1 MASIT
6 PFISPTS
13 ANDAFFGEP
22 DGQPE
27 ELVLELSDVGI
38 QDQDGKRRA
47 VAHARLVYYPATPGQ
62 PPVASQQTW
71 RLQAPLGLIEAEDL
85 RWYLEKYAIWPG
97 SAFAARKL
105 EIERKLQYWGGL
117 LYQQAL
123 QQLVAGQDA
132 APTLCP
138 TTASMPA
145 LASEATRDVLA
156 AWHALDAGESRRFS
170 ICVDGAGEAAGAL
183 LALPWELLHDG
194 TRFWFQGEH
203 GTRVRRRLPGAQAP
217 ASQLYALPIRVL
229 VVSPRPE
236 DVGYIDHR
244 VSALPLVA
252 AAEALPDQ
260 IHLHVLQNPSFDNM
274 QAELVRAQQAGAE
287 YHVIHFDG
295 HGVYD
300 VEAGQGALCFEHP
313 NDGKKWENRR
323 HQLVYADQLGAML
336 CEHRI
341 ALVFLEACQSA
352 MAESATD
359 SVATTLLQAGVASVV
374 AMSHSVLVETSHR
387 FVGRFYAS
395 LTQGMRVGDAMLM
408 AQQYLAAD
416 TVRGKVFG
424 EGEFHLQDWF
434 VPVLYQESA
443 DPVLFHTRAASQT
456 VEEQQTALRQ
466 RLGDTPD
473 APEVGF
479 IGRSRELLSLQR
491 RLVGAGR
498 RYCVILGQGGEGKT
512 TLAVECARW
521 LVRSQQ
527 VARVA
532 FVSVERQHHLA
543 AVVDALG
550 RQLVGPEYSVAQY
563 PNLGEQCKPL
573 ERALR
578 ERATLLVLDNME
590 SILPPPW
597 MPAVPILDEQAGVE
611 LEAIL
616 RVMQHLMAVGETRVI
631 FTSREALPAP
641 FAAQDARLDL
651 AQMDLP
657 DAVALIERALGGGS
671 AGAGDAE
678 RARVEQIEALA
689 REVHCHARTLA
700 LLAPSLRE
708 YGVAR
713 TQVEMVALMEKM
725 EREFPGER
733 EKSLFA
739 SVELSLARLSPENRE
754 RVQVL
759 GVFHGGLD
767 LDVLCAMTDWP
778 VEEVDDLVRGLLQ
791 TGLATLDPY
800 NHLTLV
806 PALCPWLRKELPQAQ
821 AERWATRWR
830 GAMWAYV
837 EFLDEQRIQDAELAA
852 TLTVLELANLFALL
866 VQVERAGDAAATIEL
881 ATRLY
886 DLLRHL
892 GKPQLTARAGQVR
905 DAARAQLGDGWR
917 HAHFQAARTQLGEQ
931 LATGQMQTALD
942 GAQAL
947 LQQALAAGDAAYV
960 GADYDCA
967 GAHLLLGRVVRM
979 AGKAQAAL
987 PLLQHA
993 EQAFT
998 SIAAKSGADS
1008 PNKAAAE
1015 GMASACLTE
1024 QANCLRAM
1032 GQLDAAATL
1041 YQTAIGRDAQLG
1053 AAQGVAVGK
1062 CQLADV
1068 YRRQKRYQDALD
1080 EYDAARTLFAVL
1092 DDLGSV
1098 ATAWHQIG
1106 LVHEDADD
1114 AGKAEDAYRQSL
1126 VIAVRLGNVAGQ
1138 ANTLGQLGNLYKD
1151 KLQQPEQAVVFY
1163 QQALDKTIELGN
1175 KAADGLRRSNL
1186 ADALRKLG
1194 DLPAARKHIRQAI
1207 ACKEPFGLEA
1217 ELWKSWDILAK
1228 IETAAGNAAAAQQ
1241 AKQQASS
1248 LYLAYRRAGG
1258 ENHSEQGRLCL
1269 TIQALLQNADA
1280 AQAQAGLQQLAADPD
1295 DADDEPWQALLAVL
1309 QALVHGQRDA
1319 SLALDERLPYDG
1331 AAEITLLLETLPPA
1345 SPAN

>member
-1 MASIT
+1 MVGIT
-6 PFISPTS
+6 PFISRSS
-13 ANDAFFGEP
+13 ANDAFFDEP

-27 ELVLELSDVGI
+27 ELVLELSDVAI

-62 PPVASQQTW
+62 PEVASTHAWQ
-71 RLQAPLGLIEAEDL
+71 LQAPLGPIEAEDL

-97 SAFAARKL
+97 SAFATRKA
-105 EIERKLQYWGGL
+105 EIEHKLQHWGGL
-117 LYQQAL
+117 LYEQAMQQPVTGL
-123 QQLVAGQDA
+123 GD
-132 APTLCP
+132 APTSL
-138 TTASMPA
+138 TTPL
-145 LASEATRDVLA
+145 LASEATCEVLA
-156 AWHALDAGESRRFS
+156 AWHALDAGASRRFS

-217 ASQLYALPIRVL
+217 ASQRYALPIRVL

-260 IHLHVLQNPSFDNM
+260 IHLHILQNPSFDNM

-300 VEAGQGALCFEHP
+300 AQVGQGTLFFEHP

-323 HQLVYADQLGAML
+323 HQLIKADQLGAL
-336 CEHRI
+336 LHEHRI

-359 SVATTLLQAGVASVV
+359 SVASTLLQAGVGSVV

-395 LTQGMRVGDAMLM
+395 LTQGMRLGDAMLM

-434 VPVLYQESA
+434 VPVLYQQSA

-473 APEVGF
+473 APEFGF
-479 IGRSRELLSLQR
+479 IGRSRELLVLQR
-491 RLVGAGR
+491 RLIGAGA

-512 TLAVECARW
+512 TLAAECARW

-563 PNLGEQCKPL
+563 PNLGEQCQPL

-578 ERATLLVLDNME
+578 KHATLLVLDNME

-616 RVMQHLMAVGETRVI
+616 RVMQHLMTVGDTRVI

-641 FAAQDARLDL
+641 FDAQDARLDL
-651 AQMDLP
+651 AQMDLQ
-657 DAVALIERALGGGS
+657 DAVALIERALGDGS

-708 YGVAR
+708 YGILR
-713 TQVEMVALMEKM
+713 TQAEMLALMEKM

-754 RVQVL
+754 RVRVL
-759 GVFHGGLD
+759 GVFHGTVD
-767 LDVLCAMTDWP
+767 FRVLQAVTDWP
-778 VEEVDDLVRGLLQ
+778 KDVVVNLAHGLVQ
-791 TGLATLDPY
+791 AGLAMLGAD
-800 NHLTLV
+800 NHLKLV
-806 PALCPWLRKELPQAQ
+806 PALCPWLHKQLPKEQVK
-821 AERWATRWR
+821 EWGGRWR
-830 GAMWAYV
+830 GAMVTYLQ
-837 EFLDEQRIQDAELAA
+837 FLRQQQFQDTALSA
-852 TLTVLELANLFALL
+852 TLTNLEFGNLFALL
-866 VQVERAGDAAATIEL
+866 AQVENIGDAPKTIEV
-881 ATRLY
+881 ATHLY
-886 DLLRHL
+886 GLLKNL
-892 GKPQLTARAGQVR
+892 GQPQLTTRLDQVR
-905 DAARAQLGDGWR
+905 EAARAQLGDTWQS
-917 HAHFQAARTQLGEQ
+917 AHFQAARTQIEQQ
-931 LATGQMQTALD
+931 LATGKM
-942 GAQAL
+942 
-947 LQQALAAGDAAYV
+947 QQALAGAQGLVKQVLAAGIGAYE
-960 GADYDCA
+960 GGDYDYAIAHWLHGQVLLMA
-967 GAHLLLGRVVRM
+967 GA
-979 AGKAQAAL
+979 AQAAL
-987 PLLQHA
+987 PLFQQA
-993 EQAFT
+993 ESAFM
-998 SIAAKSGADS
+998 SLAANRATDS
-1008 PNKAAAE
+1008 PKKGGAE
-1015 GMASACLTE
+1015 RMVARSLSGQAHCLC
-1024 QANCLRAM
+1024 AL
-1032 GQLDAAATL
+1032 GQLAKAVAT
-1041 YQTAIGRDAQLG
+1041 YQTAIAWAESLGDARAVAVDKAQL
-1053 AAQGVAVGK
+1053 AT
-1062 CQLADV
+1062 V
-1068 YRRQKRYQDALD
+1068 YLRQRSYSDALC
-1080 EYDAARTLFAVL
+1080 EFEAARIRFAAL
-1092 DDLGSV
+1092 KELRSL
-1098 ATAWHQIG
+1098 ASIWQQIG
-1106 LVHEDADD
+1106 IVHQEVGAHDM
-1114 AGKAEDAYRQSL
+1114 AEDAYRQAL
-1126 VIAVRLGNVAGQ
+1126 AIEVRLGDVAGQ
-1138 ANTLGQLGNLYKD
+1138 ANTLGQLGNLYQY
-1151 KLQQPEQAVVFY
+1151 KLHDPAQAVTFY
-1163 QQALDKTIELGN
+1163 RQALGKSIELGDKVAEGGWHN
-1175 KAADGLRRSNL
+1175 DL
-1186 ADALRKLG
+1186 ADAFLKLG
-1194 DLPAARKHIRQAI
+1194 DLSTARMHILQAI
-1207 ACKEPFGLEA
+1207 TCKEQLGH
-1217 ELWKSWDILAK
+1217 
-1228 IETAAGNAAAAQQ
+1228 AAQPWLSWSILSAIEIAVGDASAAIQ
-1241 AKQQASS
+1241 AKQKANEV
-1248 LYLAYRRAGG
+1248 YLAYRRAGG
-1258 ENHSEQGRLCL
+1258 ENHSGTGQLCCDIL
-1269 TIQALLQNADA
+1269 AMLKNREVARAQMLLQQVA
-1280 AQAQAGLQQLAADPD
+1280 AHPETNTGN
-1295 DADDEPWQALLAVL
+1295 WQALLAVL
-1309 QALVHGQRDA
+1309 QILVQGNRDA
-1319 SLALDERLPYDG
+1319 RLALDERLDYDD
-1331 AAEITLLLETLPPA
+1331 AAEITLLLEALPPTLPA
-1345 SPAN
+1345 S